1 MILDD
6 DMNIDLNS
14 PNSKSFLNIIDSK
27 IPVNSIHLETSES
40 QIASNFAASN
50 FAKNSRSTKNSKY
63 TEKIISPIYSK
74 SHRNKNISLELN
86 TLNSE

>member
-40 QIASNFAASN
+40 QIASNFA
-50 FAKNSRSTKNSKY
+50 KNSRSTKNSKY
-63 TEKIISPIYSK
+63 PEKIISPINSK